1 MGYTCALPRPS
12 RMGDLLGP
20 PPKKG
25 SPQPSRMG
33 DLLGP
38 PPAVPNGGFIR
49 PAPAVPNGGF
59 IRPAPETWEK
69 SHDFGVSGGQGESST
84 LSSAGLTGWE
94 KGGILWVLGVARG
107 CGGGAGRPA
116 YAALIAD

>member
-20 PPKKG
+20 PPKTG
-25 SPQPSRMG
+25 VSQPSRMG

-69 SHDFGVSGGQGESST
+69 SHIFARGPRGWGEPLHDAS
-84 LSSAGLTGWE
+84 SSAGLTGFLLRRDL
-94 KGGILWVLGVARG
+94 GWVVAVACR
-107 CGGGAGRPA
+107 R
-116 YAALIAD
+116 L